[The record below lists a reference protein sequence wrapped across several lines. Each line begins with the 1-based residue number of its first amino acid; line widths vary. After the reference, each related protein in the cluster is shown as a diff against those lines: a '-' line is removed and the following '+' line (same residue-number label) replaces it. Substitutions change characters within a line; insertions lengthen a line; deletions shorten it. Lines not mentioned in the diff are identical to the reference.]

1 MKKNDIGKYHE
12 RRKTHLHKERNK
24 RKDRMQEGEI
34 EANRGANIQTTNH
47 IRNEGMPE
55 VEQPMCQQ
63 AHGENERLSNLE
75 FIDTEDLKRTEKRM
89 DQLGEFAQHAQQM
102 QHRTGVMF
110 QRSMRNFKRTPPDS
124 GDWPHRSPT
133 DEQQHLSNT
142 RGTGRGKTKEHA
154 QTQRPVEETKERT
167 QLQRN
172 QKHGRRIVNES
183 EWMPECCNCRSRRA
197 TYGDKRLLENTTP
210 QNGLVVGCCQKRNR
224 TKT

>member
-47 IRNEGMPE
+47 IRGMPE

-63 AHGENERLSNLE
+63 AHGENERLSNHE
-75 FIDTEDLKRTEKRM
+75 FIDTEDLKRTENRM
-89 DQLGEFAQHAQQM
+89 DQLGEFAPHAQQM

-133 DEQQHLSNT
+133 DEQQHLRNT
-142 RGTGRGKTKEHA
+142 K
-154 QTQRPVEETKERT
+154 
-167 QLQRN
+167 
-172 QKHGRRIVNES
+172 
-183 EWMPECCNCRSRRA
+183 
-197 TYGDKRLLENTTP
+197 
-210 QNGLVVGCCQKRNR
+210 
-224 TKT
+224 

>member
-1 MKKNDIGKYHE
+1 MNDARPISTRSATRGKTECKRE
-12 RRKTHLHKERNK
+12 RSR
-24 RKDRMQEGEI
+24 QI
-34 EANRGANIQTTNH
+34 EEQTSKPPTTYET
-47 IRNEGMPE
+47 IDATRDTEGMPE

-75 FIDTEDLKRTEKRM
+75 FIDTEDLKRTENRM

-102 QHRTGVMF
+102 QHKTGVMF

-210 QNGLVVGCCQKRNR
+210 QNGLVVGCCKKRNR